1 MRLARPDPR
10 PECLFEIAVRVGGI
24 KRAGPLMH
32 WPHKGGPYV
41 TFSVGL
47 SSDMNPRPKSFE
59 DSNLTC
65 SRHLAFPELRCSSL
79 ASLTSESL

>member
-1 MRLARPDPR
+1 
-10 PECLFEIAVRVGGI
+10 
-24 KRAGPLMH
+24 MH

-59 DSNLTC
+59 DSNLFEAPSV
-65 SRHLAFPELRCSSL
+65 SRIALSQSGLANK
-79 ASLTSESL
+79 